1 MPARNLFVLIGC
13 LLAGV
18 AAWLA
23 RSRDLPGDRFNEAVS
38 IITSSA
44 LEPVSARQLFESAI
58 DGAISELDEHSAYIR
73 QDEQEGFE
81 ALIDQQFGGVGL
93 ELAHDETTGDL
104 CVVSPVPSGPAWQAG
119 VVAGDRI
126 LAIDGLPTRGLAL
139 GDVVTRLRGQ
149 IGTPVLLRVAAA
161 RPTPVPTTVPTSG
174 EDPSDA
180 GRDVRLTRALVTTE
194 TVLGDRRG
202 TDGAW
207 SFRLA
212 DAADIAL
219 VRINGF
225 GERTVEEFEAALA
238 AIASPPPRG
247 IVLDLRG
254 NPGGLVSAAVGV
266 CDRLLE
272 SGVIVSTRGRA
283 GAAGDPPLE
292 VREATAGAAFP
303 DVPVAVIIDGLTASA
318 AEIVAACL
326 QDHGRATVV
335 GSRTFGKGTVQS
347 LVPLGGGDGLLK
359 LTTSEYLRPRGA
371 GLNRRMSDDDDAQWG
386 VAPDR
391 GYEISPTA
399 ASLERLRRW
408 RRQRDAVAAP
418 GRDTGTESSRSVDEA
433 LSLAIDA
440 VHRGSA
446 ARAELGRQKEAARDA
461 DDALSAGE

>member
-18 AAWLA
+18 AVWLA
-23 RSRDLPGDRFNEAVS
+23 RSRDLPGNRFNEAIS
-38 IITSSA
+38 IITRSA
-44 LEPVSARQLFESAI
+44 LEPVSTRRLFESAL

-73 QDEQEGFE
+73 RDEQEGFE
-81 ALIDQQFGGVGL
+81 ALIEQQFGGVGL
-93 ELAHDETTGDL
+93 ELTHDETTGEVF
-104 CVVSPVPSGPAWQAG
+104 VVSPVSSGPAWQAG
-119 VVAGDRI
+119 VVSGERI
-126 LAIDGLPTRGLAL
+126 LAIDGVPTRGLGLA
-139 GDVVTRLRGQ
+139 DVVGRLRGP
-149 IGTPVLLRVAAA
+149 IGTTVMLRVAAA
-161 RPTPVPTTVPTSG
+161 RPTPVPTPVPTSG
-174 EDPSDA
+174 DEPSDA

-202 TDGAW
+202 ADGGW
-207 SFRLA
+207 SFRLE
-212 DAADIAL
+212 DEPDIAF
-219 VRINGF
+219 VRITGF
-225 GERTVEEFEAALA
+225 GDRTVEEFDAALA

-283 GAAGDPPLE
+283 GADGDQPLE
-292 VREATAGAAFP
+292 VREATAGVAFP
-303 DVPVAVIIDGLTASA
+303 DVPMAVLIDGLTASA

-359 LTTSEYLRPRGA
+359 LTTSEYLRPSGA
-371 GLNRRMSDDDDAQWG
+371 SLNRRISDGDAAEWG

-399 ASLERLRRW
+399 ANLERLRRW
-408 RRQRDAVAAP
+408 RRQRDVIAAP
-418 GRDTGTESSRSVDEA
+418 GRGTGNEAGRGVDEA
-433 LSLAIDA
+433 LSLA
-440 VHRGSA
+440 
-446 ARAELGRQKEAARDA
+446 L
-461 DDALSAGE
+461 DALRRGPTTAVSSK